1 MKQGINK
8 SILLG
13 SILLISL
20 LVRIWGIGYDLPY
33 IYHPDEPGYI
43 NIAQRIFKTGDLNP
57 HFFKYPSLFF
67 YINAGA
73 YTPYYFLGKFSGAFT
88 SRRDL
93 LPPKTLAMGVT
104 KSPMPNTVLLGRMV
118 SVIFGVGAVG
128 LTFLIGKQLTGKLS
142 VGMLAS
148 LMMAISP
155 PNVSHSGL
163 ITPDSFVVFFAAA
176 SFLATVW
183 IYRQGKTWQYILA
196 GLCIGLAASSKY
208 NGGLIVLPL
217 LFVHF
222 FYHGKTALKERN
234 LYLALLL
241 GAFGFFA
248 ATPFALIDFS
258 KFLADVRF
266 EASHYATGH
275 AGMEGDTLKWYLEY
289 MWRTAGIVYFFAIL
303 EILRGIY
310 SRNKPII
317 LLSIFPIVYFIFIN
331 SFVVRNDRT
340 FLPLT
345 PFLFLLAASLLVNWM
360 NKAGALREK
369 ERQKRYCSV
378 VVGLAFVSLMQ
389 PASGTIVNT
398 LRLTTVNSRETAR
411 QWIANDLPAG
421 TKIAIESYSPFIEP
435 SQFSIHAS
443 RKMINH
449 TPEWYIAQ
457 GFDYLIFS
465 EGMYG
470 RFFRE
475 PARYGKEISQ
485 YNKMFEQYYLLRM
498 FTDGGYEIRVYAV
511 KRAARRLPTG
521 AAAQPASRRLPKSGL
536 SGPDLYCFECLICGL
551 MSSTGVPS
559 NMSMPL
565 TAILVSEMDNTSNT
579 ESPMGLGRT
588 GEQMLKTPLGPDLW
602 GGVCLSFAALN
613 GGLW

>member
-1 MKQGINK
+1 MRQGINK

-163 ITPDSFVVFFAAA
+163 ITPDSFVVFFTAA

-217 LFVHF
+217 LFAHF

-234 LYLALLL
+234 LYLAILLC
-241 GAFGFFA
+241 AFGFFA

-258 KFLADVRF
+258 KFLAEVRF
-266 EASHYATGH
+266 EATHYATGH
-275 AGMEGDTLKWYLEY
+275 AGMEGNTLKWYLEY
-289 MWRTAGIVYFFAIL
+289 MWHTAGIVYFLAIL

-389 PASGTIVNT
+389 PAAETVANT

-435 SQFSIHAS
+435 SQFSIHAF

-449 TPEWYIAQ
+449 TSQWYIAQ

-475 PARYGKEISQ
+475 PSRYGKEISQ
-485 YNKMFEQYYLLRM
+485 YNKMFEQYYLLRR

-511 KRAARRLPTG
+511 KRPPG
-521 AAAQPASRRLPKSGL
+521 GFQ
-536 SGPDLYCFECLICGL
+536 
-551 MSSTGVPS
+551 
-559 NMSMPL
+559 
-565 TAILVSEMDNTSNT
+565 
-579 ESPMGLGRT
+579 
-588 GEQMLKTPLGPDLW
+588 QTPLRSRPPAGSQSRGFRDRIFTASN
-602 GGVCLSFAALN
+602 V
-613 GGLW
+613 